1 MFLCLDA
8 GTVDQWPALVRNR
21 GIDWPEPLSRS
32 PLPLIL
38 NCSGTN
44 VSLDRR
50 LLLHSAH
57 TPALPS
63 ILFIPPLARSLC
75 STCPPVQSDMQR
87 RSPSFPN
94 AVSKENSCQRTTFCG
109 GREGEKES
117 WLDGGL
123 AGWGQHGGQSTTRHR
138 EPTRR
143 RNLHYLTLPSIP
155 QASAARCWTLAPTS

>member
-87 RSPSFPN
+87 RSPPSLTLSQKKILASEQPS
-94 AVSKENSCQRTTFCG
+94 AVE
-109 GREGEKES
+109 GRVKKK
-117 WLDGGL
+117 
-123 AGWGQHGGQSTTRHR
+123 AGWMAGWQAGGSTGVSQQPGTENQHGGETYTT
-138 EPTRR
+138 
-143 RNLHYLTLPSIP
+143 
-155 QASAARCWTLAPTS
+155 